1 MGAIKKYRLKPE
13 TLEVSDPVTQE
24 NLQEIAAWCG
34 GNSFWPIY
42 AMDQKP
48 EDEEI
53 EFWANGELV
62 LVAQGERVAKG
73 TASFYKISDLMFTHR
88 FFPEPLPEVKE

>member
-1 MGAIKKYRLKPE
+1 MGAIKKYRLKPQIIE
-13 TLEVSDPVTQE
+13 ISDPITQE

-34 GNSFWPIY
+34 GQSFWPIF

-53 EFWANGELV
+53 EFWSDGEQV
-62 LVAQGERVAKG
+62 FVQQGDRIARG
-73 TASFYKISDLMFTHR
+73 TAHFWKISDLMFTHR
-88 FFPEPLPEVKE
+88 YEPEPVDD